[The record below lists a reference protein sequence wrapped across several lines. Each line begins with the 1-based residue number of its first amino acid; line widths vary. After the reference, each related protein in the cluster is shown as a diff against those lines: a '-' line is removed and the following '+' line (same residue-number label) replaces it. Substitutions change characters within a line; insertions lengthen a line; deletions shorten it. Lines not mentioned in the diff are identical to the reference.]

1 MNDVKNT
8 EYIKIILKFW
18 EYKKGTCTPALQK
31 ELSEILGVKE
41 KKIFLVENGRTGQ
54 YIFLKSLE
62 LPEKY
67 NVAIQGFTCNAVV
80 NPVLWLNLKPNYID
94 IDPMTMNMSLDSLKE
109 RIDSKTKVVVLQHTF
124 GNPMFT
130 TKKDFY
136 AFLDE
141 MHEKGILVFEDCA
154 HALGGEI
161 EGKKLGTFGDAALYS
176 FGIEKVLSTR
186 VGGALVVN
194 NEDFLEDVEK
204 IFKDMKEVSYF
215 HTFIWLLNPIFW
227 RIFRVFKKKKMQM
240 ANFLRKIRLLNMGF
254 EDSELSGIKPKYY
267 PRKISNALSCFVL
280 NELKNLDEN
289 LSHRK
294 AIAGVYAEYFSVEH
308 LGGAKIPFVRFPV
321 VCETKRQK
329 LELKKFLEE
338 KNINVGDWY
347 EPVIY
352 PKSTIQGP
360 MMYKTGS
367 CKVAE
372 IVSSRILN
380 LPTGKN
386 ISKEYAREI
395 SEKII
400 SFLDEYENRRGS

>member
-1 MNDVKNT
+1 M
-8 EYIKIILKFW
+8 KFW
-18 EYKKGTCTPALQK
+18 EYKKGTCTTALQK

-94 IDPMTMNMSLDSLKE
+94 IDPMTMNMSMDSLKE

-124 GNPMFT
+124 GNPVFK
-130 TKKDFY
+130 TKKEFYDFI
-136 AFLDE
+136 DK
-141 MHEKGILVFEDCA
+141 MHEKGILIFEDCA
-154 HALGGEI
+154 HALGSEI

-186 VGGALVVN
+186 VGGALVVH

-227 RIFRVFKKKKMQM
+227 RILRVFRKRKMQI
-240 ANFLRKIRLLNMGF
+240 ADFLRKIRLLNMGF

-280 NELKNLDEN
+280 NELKNLEEN

-294 AIAGVYAEYFSVEH
+294 AVTRVYAEYFSVEH
-308 LGGAKIPFVRFPV
+308 LEGLEIPFVRFPI

-329 LELKKFLEE
+329 LELKEFLEE
-338 KNINVGDWY
+338 NNVNVGDWY

-352 PKSTIQGP
+352 PKSTIQGA
-360 MMYKTGS
+360 MMYETGL
-367 CKVAE
+367 CKIAE

-386 ISKEYAREI
+386 ITKEYAREI

-400 SFLDEYENRRGS
+400 SFLDEYENRGDS